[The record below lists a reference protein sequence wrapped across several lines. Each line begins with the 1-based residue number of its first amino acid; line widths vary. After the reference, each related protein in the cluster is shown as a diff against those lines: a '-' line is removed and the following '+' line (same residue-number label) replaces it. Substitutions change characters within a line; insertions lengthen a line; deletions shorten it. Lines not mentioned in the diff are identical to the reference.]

1 MMPFERIDINK
12 RWPIPTWVKF
22 VLFLLV
28 IFGFL
33 VHNCWKKNQG
43 SNILVSDIELV
54 EFTRVSADIKFT
66 VANRAEVELTK
77 ALKISVVSSSGEL
90 IADKLTNVTIPAKSH
105 KRFLKV
111 LQKFKFP
118 IDARDEIGEIKIEIY
133 K

>member
-1 MMPFERIDINK
+1 MPFERIDINK
-12 RWPIPTWVKF
+12 RWPIPAWVKL

-28 IFGFL
+28 IFGL
-33 VHNCWKKNQG
+33 LMHNCWKKSQG
-43 SNILVSDIELV
+43 SNILISDIKLA
-54 EFTRVSADIKFT
+54 EFTSVSADIKFT

-77 ALKISVVSSSGEL
+77 ALKISIFSSSGRL

-111 LQKFKFP
+111 LQKFNFP
-118 IDARDEIGEIKIEIY
+118 INARDEIDEIKIEIY